1 MARTYKA
8 PSPGASITINGETY
22 KASKKG
28 IVAVPDSV
36 DHETLLSHGFEY
48 ITTPLPADDDQ
59 TPEQMIAAAAAA
71 AAGQASA

>member
-36 DHETLLSHGFEY
+36 DHETVLSHGFEY
-48 ITTPLPADDDQ
+48 ITEPLPADDQ

-71 AAGQASA
+71 AGNPAV